1 MVSPDGRWFL
11 VVSERGVLRDNSLE
25 STIWIFDRH
34 AVSVFVSGISGER
47 PTPRA
52 IATFSAI
59 SNTPVISDVHWLPD
73 STKIAFLAKRTGGY
87 PQLYIADSA
96 AGEVKALTLGNE
108 YVSSFDIQQDTIAYT
123 TLEDLD
129 EAVPVK
135 DDLTDVTGQS
145 LWSLLWRNRRLED
158 RTEPLLLH
166 IPNVLHVLKQGQQ
179 SSLSFTLAGKP
190 LRLYYPVL
198 SISPDEQ
205 SLVTV
210 AALDTFPAKWA
221 EYQPRYGY
229 EEHKLDPGNKILFD
243 KENDWRPSQVVIV
256 NLKTGVASPLVNAPA
271 GRSLFH
277 TFGPTQM
284 IWSSDSRCVLVS
296 NTFLPL
302 DSQKDSND
310 LLRPKAAAVVI
321 ADVRTRTFE
330 LIAYYPQP
338 SGHSVPLKHVY
349 SVRWDQ
355 DKNEV
360 SLAYATQDNVP
371 IFLDETFHRGH
382 GAWTR
387 VARSIPASPPSVEL
401 TIEQNLNQ
409 PPRLLGV
416 IPCRSR
422 PRVIWDPNPQL
433 HNVALG
439 NVTLYHWKDR
449 EGNPRTGILV
459 IPPDYQPSK
468 RYPLV
473 LQTHGIEPGK
483 FFADGKYTTGSGGR
497 AMASKGIIVLQMDQP
512 EPYIYT
518 PKEGSFQTEGFRSAI
533 EQLTKDGFVD
543 PKRVGAIGFSFT
555 VFHVLYAITHDPSLF
570 SAVSITDGNDLSY
583 WLYLTWTDEPAAQQM
598 AEKANGGVKPFGREG
613 LLKWAALAPG
623 FNLDRVKTPI
633 LISCLEKG
641 TLVTSW
647 DIYGGLRTLGKPVDM
662 LWLKS
667 EDAPHVLV
675 QPRHR
680 FLSQQTAVDWFDFWL
695 NYREDP
701 DAGKTEQYARWRE
714 LRRSQEDER
723 VKRELPRVPN
733 ASGEPHVN

>member
-1 MVSPDGRWFL
+1 
-11 VVSERGVLRDNSLE
+11 
-25 STIWIFDRH
+25 
-34 AVSVFVSGISGER
+34 
-47 PTPRA
+47 
-52 IATFSAI
+52 
-59 SNTPVISDVHWLPD
+59 
-73 STKIAFLAKRTGGY
+73 
-87 PQLYIADSA
+87 
-96 AGEVKALTLGNE
+96 
-108 YVSSFDIQQDTIAYT
+108 
-123 TLEDLD
+123 
-129 EAVPVK
+129 
-135 DDLTDVTGQS
+135 
-145 LWSLLWRNRRLED
+145 
-158 RTEPLLLH
+158 
-166 IPNVLHVLKQGQQ
+166 
-179 SSLSFTLAGKP
+179 
-190 LRLYYPVL
+190 
-198 SISPDEQ
+198 
-205 SLVTV
+205 
-210 AALDTFPAKWA
+210 
-221 EYQPRYGY
+221 
-229 EEHKLDPGNKILFD
+229 
-243 KENDWRPSQVVIV
+243 
-256 NLKTGVASPLVNAPA
+256 
-271 GRSLFH
+271 
-277 TFGPTQM
+277 
-284 IWSSDSRCVLVS
+284 
-296 NTFLPL
+296 
-302 DSQKDSND
+302 
-310 LLRPKAAAVVI
+310 
-321 ADVRTRTFE
+321 
-330 LIAYYPQP
+330 
-338 SGHSVPLKHVY
+338 
-349 SVRWDQ
+349 VRWDQ